1 MMKIGFFGTPEIAS
15 YCLEHLIKHY
25 EIAFV
30 VTSPDKPKGR
40 GKHLL
45 PTPVKEK
52 ALEYGI
58 VCFQPTTL
66 KDEQLAETLRQFN
79 CDIFVVVA
87 YGKLI
92 PRSIFSIPPLQTINL
107 HPSLLPKYRGAA
119 PVEWALYNGEQQTGV
134 TVQRIN
140 EELDAGDIVLQ
151 STVTIAPNE
160 TAQDVYEKILPLG
173 ADMLVRAIE
182 GLHDG
187 TITPVPQDHSQATY
201 CGKITSETARI
212 NWDIPSIHIHNMV
225 RAFNPK
231 PVAWT
236 TFRGKIIK
244 IWKTLLSDSSCNN
257 STARPGT
264 VVVQAKR
271 LFVCTFDGT
280 IEVMSLQPETKK
292 PMDASAFINGYRLQH
307 GDAFE

>member
-1 MMKIGFFGTPEIAS
+1 MKIGFFGTPEIAS
-15 YCLEHLIKHY
+15 FCLEHLIQYY

-45 PTPVKEK
+45 PPPVKEK
-52 ALEYGI
+52 ALKYGI

-66 KDEQLAETLRQFN
+66 KDEKLAETLRKFN

-119 PVEWALYNGEQQTGV
+119 PIEWALYNGEQQTGV

-160 TAQDVYEKILPLG
+160 TAGELYEKILPLA
-173 ADMLVRAIE
+173 ADMLVKAID

-212 NWDIPSIHIHNMV
+212 NWNMPSSHIHNMV

-244 IWKTLLSDSSCNN
+244 IWKTMVSDSSCYS
-257 STARPGT
+257 STVRPGT
-264 VVVQAKR
+264 VLVHSKR
-271 LFVCTFDGT
+271 LFVCTANGSV
-280 IEVMSLQPETKK
+280 EVLSLQPETKK
-292 PMDASAFINGYRLQH
+292 PMDANAFINGYRLQE

>member
-1 MMKIGFFGTPEIAS
+1 MKIGFFGTPEIAS
-15 YCLEHLIKHY
+15 FCLEYLIKHFT
-25 EIAFV
+25 IAFV

-40 GKHLL
+40 GKHLS
-45 PTPVKEK
+45 PPPVKEK

-58 VCFQPTTL
+58 PCFQPHSL
-66 KDEQLAETLRQFN
+66 KDEQLVEQLSQFN

-119 PVEWALYNGEQQTGV
+119 PVEWALYNGEHQTGV
-134 TVQRIN
+134 TVQLIN
-140 EELDAGDIVLQ
+140 EDLDAGDIVLQ
-151 STVTIAPNE
+151 SPVTIAPNE

-173 ADMLVRAIE
+173 ASMLIQAIK

-187 TITPVPQDHSQATY
+187 TIKPAPQDHTQATY
-201 CGKITSETARI
+201 CGKITSDTARI
-212 NWDIPSIHIHNMV
+212 AWNKPSLHIHNMV

-244 IWKTLLSDSSCNN
+244 IWKTGVGDSSCDS

-264 VVVQAKR
+264 IWVKSKR
-271 LFVCTFDGT
+271 LFVCTADGT
-280 IEVMSLQPETKK
+280 VEVLSLQPETKK
-292 PMDASAFINGYRLQH
+292 PMDAVAFINGYRLQE

>member
-1 MMKIGFFGTPEIAS
+1 MKIGFFGTPQIAS
-15 YCLEHLIKHY
+15 FCLEYLIKHFT
-25 EIAFV
+25 IGFV

-40 GKHLL
+40 GKHLSS
-45 PTPVKEK
+45 PPVKEK

-58 VCFQPTTL
+58 PCFQPHTL
-66 KDEQLAETLRQFN
+66 KDEQLAHELSQFN

-119 PVEWALYNGEQQTGV
+119 PVEWALYNGEHETGV
-134 TVQRIN
+134 TVQLIN

-151 STVTIAPNE
+151 SPVTIAPNE
-160 TAQDVYEKILPLG
+160 TAFDVYEKILPLG
-173 ADMLVRAIE
+173 ADMLVQAIK

-187 TITPVPQDHSQATY
+187 TIKPAPQDHVQATY
-201 CGKITSETARI
+201 CGKITNDTARI
-212 NWDIPSIHIHNMV
+212 DWNKPSLHIHNMV

-244 IWKTLLSDSSCNN
+244 IWKTVVGHNSCSSF
-257 STARPGT
+257 TTRPGT
-264 VVVQAKR
+264 IRVESKR
-271 LFVCTFDGT
+271 LFVCTADGAV
-280 IEVMSLQPETKK
+280 EVLSLQPETKK
-292 PMDASAFINGYRLQH
+292 PMDAVAFINGYRLLEQ
-307 GDAFE
+307 DAFE